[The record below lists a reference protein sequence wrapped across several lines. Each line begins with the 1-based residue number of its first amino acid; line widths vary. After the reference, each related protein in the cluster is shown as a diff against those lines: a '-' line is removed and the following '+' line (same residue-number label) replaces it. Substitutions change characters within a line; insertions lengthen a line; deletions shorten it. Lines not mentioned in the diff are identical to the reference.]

1 MPTSTWHNDNNNML
15 IKKHADRIISKS
27 DCSVLDAFSLLK
39 LLLSTTKCLMIMLN
53 FYYLTCKILNSVL
66 FFLFIFFK
74 NYLKMLIILSL
85 YFSDRLNTE
94 K

>member
-1 MPTSTWHNDNNNML
+1 ML

-27 DCSVLDAFSLLK
+27 DCCVLDAFSLLK

>member
-39 LLLSTTKCLMIMLN
+39 LLLSTTKCLMIML
-53 FYYLTCKILNSVL
+53 KGV
-66 FFLFIFFK
+66 
-74 NYLKMLIILSL
+74 
-85 YFSDRLNTE
+85 
-94 K
+94 